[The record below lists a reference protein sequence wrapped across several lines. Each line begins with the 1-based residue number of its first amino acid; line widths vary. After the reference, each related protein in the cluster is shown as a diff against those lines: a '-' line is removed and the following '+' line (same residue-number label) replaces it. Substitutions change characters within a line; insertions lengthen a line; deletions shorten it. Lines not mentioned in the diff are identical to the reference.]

1 VKAGLRPESGTR
13 VQMSGNVR
21 QNEPSRRG
29 LGSAVRQ
36 LFRYMNQDKLLW
48 IAPIVALLVIVVV
61 FLVLIEGSVVQ
72 PFIYSMF

>member
-1 VKAGLRPESGTR
+1 
-13 VQMSGNVR
+13 
-21 QNEPSRRG
+21 
-29 LGSAVRQ
+29 
-36 LFRYMNQDKLLW
+36 MNQDKLLW